1 MKKRNPLISE
11 VDEQTGK
18 KKRKLVRYLTK
29 AANMCGHRNSS
40 EGCWWFHFSYKLSL
54 FVLTCC
60 CVLHTKIN
68 STLQKVNL
76 CISSLCL

>member
-29 AANMCGHRNSS
+29 AANMSVATETPVKAVGGFISHTNLV
-40 EGCWWFHFSYKLSL
+40 FL
-54 FVLTCC
+54 F
-60 CVLHTKIN
+60 
-68 STLQKVNL
+68 
-76 CISSLCL
+76 